1 MSDKRY
7 AIREALALVAVL
19 LLAVVIRIPSLWE
32 PIGSDQAIGAVI
44 GDALRHGWVLYRD
57 IWDQHTPPA
66 YYIYALAQTLFG
78 RTTRTVYLLDL
89 LWTLANGLAL
99 YGLARR
105 WQGRATALLS
115 MGLYFFFSNSVAF
128 NRDIIG
134 TWTMRAK
141 VEGFMTLPLA
151 GGFYAALRAMEGDEG
166 RPRLWWGLAGL
177 ALGLAATLKPVAVLF
192 LVAVWLLLWATKAT
206 GKRKGAKER
215 EHPVSPSPR
224 LLVSSSLWL
233 GGGFLLA
240 QLVYLVPTMAQGT
253 LRGLWRA
260 VVLYNFGPYSVI
272 GRSRSRFLVVSVL
285 IGKETFGLWLLAA
298 VAVLWMLLRDRR
310 LSNGLVVGWLVL
322 SGVILVLQKKF
333 FSYHYL
339 PLVPPLCLLAAYGAV
354 HLWRAGSCWRVRSA
368 AWALRGLL
376 VLLLLANGAQLART
390 NGLYFSRFLR
400 FASGRMDAETF
411 YAAFNTHPRHYSYPA
426 DKAVADWVRA
436 HTRPEE
442 PLGTLGGYGA
452 TPIFLAQR
460 PPAARYIFTYPLFHK
475 RVADHPLIRQ
485 MRAEFLADLKASR
498 PPYIV
503 LFRPLEEFERF
514 APLYEWLTAN
524 YELERRFMHGRIL
537 YHRNR

>member
-1 MSDKRY
+1 MGDRRY
-7 AIREALALVAVL
+7 AIRDTLALLAVL
-19 LLAVVIRIPSLWE
+19 LLATAIRIPSLWE

-44 GDALRHGWVLYRD
+44 GEALRRGWVLYRD
-57 IWDQHTPPA
+57 VWDQHTPPA
-66 YYIYALAQTLFG
+66 YYIHALAQMLFG

-105 WQGRATALLS
+105 WQGRATALLGT
-115 MGLYFFFSNSVAF
+115 GLYFLLSNSAAF
-128 NRDIIG
+128 NRDTIG

-151 GGFYAALRAMEGDEG
+151 IGFYAALRAMEAMAITIEG
-166 RPRLWWGLAGL
+166 NERRPWLWWGLAGL

-192 LVAVWLLLWATKAT
+192 LVAVWPLLL
-206 GKRKGAKER
+206 
-215 EHPVSPSPR
+215 VSASPP

-240 QLVYLVPTMAQGT
+240 QLLYLIPIMAQGT
-253 LRGLWRA
+253 LRDFWRA

-272 GRSRSRFLVVSVL
+272 GRSRTRFLVVSVL

-298 VAVLWMLLRDRR
+298 AGFLWMVARDRR
-310 LSNGLVVGWLVL
+310 LGNGLIVGWGLL
-322 SGVILVLQKKF
+322 SGVILVLQRKF

-339 PLVPPLCLLAAYGAV
+339 PLVPPLCLLAAYGV
-354 HLWRAGSCWRVRSA
+354 VQLWRLADRWRGRPA

-376 VLLLLANGAQLART
+376 VLLLLANVAQFAHT

-400 FASGRMDAETF
+400 FATGRMDAETF
-411 YAAFNTHPRHYSYPA
+411 YAAFNTYPRHYSYPA

-436 HTRPEE
+436 HTRPDE

-452 TPIFLAQR
+452 TPIWLAER
-460 PPAARYIFTYPLFHK
+460 PPAARYLFTYPFFHR
-475 RVADHPLIRQ
+475 RVADDPLIRQ
-485 MRAEFLADLKASR
+485 MRAELLADLQASR

-503 LFRPLEEFERF
+503 LFRPLEDFERF
-514 APLYEWLTAN
+514 GPLYEWLTAN
-524 YELERRFMHGRIL
+524 YEPEREFMHGRIL
-537 YHRNR
+537 YRRNR